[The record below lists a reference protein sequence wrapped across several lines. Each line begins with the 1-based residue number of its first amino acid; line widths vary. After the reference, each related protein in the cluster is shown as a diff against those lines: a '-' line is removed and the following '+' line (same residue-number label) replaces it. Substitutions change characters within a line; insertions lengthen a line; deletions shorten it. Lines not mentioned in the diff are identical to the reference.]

1 MSQSVEGFNNGRR
14 NGLYSWVDKSTSR
27 FLMRPFVMEGLAGHF
42 HVTRPPTPRYLHIYG
57 QQVWH
62 KTLFLTSFSF
72 YKRNSKDRSKI
83 KRVTSSRQTVLY
95 EFNANRI
102 KEFSTYLKLTEI
114 DPSLQTNG
122 PRGRIMPTIQQAL
135 GKEEFTHFE
144 TDHRAKKP
152 IVSLYLNPHCST
164 LNKHESFSV
173 ILVPIHSFAVHRPIH
188 EALSYDLISSFHH
201 IYAPQDPWHSRSIY
215 NSNMVPFP
223 CVFRSKHNPVLL

>member
-1 MSQSVEGFNNGRR
+1 MANRVGTKYF
-14 NGLYSWVDKSTSR
+14 
-27 FLMRPFVMEGLAGHF
+27 
-42 HVTRPPTPRYLHIYG
+42 
-57 QQVWH
+57 
-62 KTLFLTSFSF
+62 FLTSFFF
-72 YKRNSKDRSKI
+72 YKRGSKDRSKV

-102 KEFSTYLKLTEI
+102 EEFSTYLKLTEI

-122 PRGRIMPTIQQAL
+122 PRGRIMATTQQAL

-152 IVSLYLNPHCST
+152 IVSLYLNPHCSKFT

-173 ILVPIHSFAVHRPIH
+173 ILVPIHSSAVHRPIH
-188 EALSYDLISSFHH
+188 EALSYDLIIPFHH
-201 IYAPQDPWHSRSIY
+201 IYASQDPWHSRSIY

>member
-1 MSQSVEGFNNGRR
+1 MLQSVEGSNNGRR

-62 KTLFLTSFSF
+62 KILFLTFF
-72 YKRNSKDRSKI
+72 FFFIKKGSKDRSKN
-83 KRVTSSRQTVLY
+83 KRVTSLRQTVLY

-102 KEFSTYLKLTEI
+102 EEFSTYLKLTEI

-144 TDHRAKKP
+144 QIIEP
-152 IVSLYLNPHCST
+152 
-164 LNKHESFSV
+164 
-173 ILVPIHSFAVHRPIH
+173 
-188 EALSYDLISSFHH
+188 
-201 IYAPQDPWHSRSIY
+201 RSQ
-215 NSNMVPFP
+215 
-223 CVFRSKHNPVLL
+223 